1 MNFVNGSTAFP
12 APSLWDYL
20 FMQPQNAHPKK
31 SDPSSSAARYSIP
44 HQVEDM
50 LASMVFCQQI
60 EEIVPEPMATSR
72 RDGDAKSGKTKDGTS
87 VSSDFISLESLP
99 IGKNDEKSSTEVGS
113 DFISLGSLPDPM
125 EKDEPAA
132 AIGSDFISLTCPGSQ
147 TKPTVPPSHRKDS
160 EYTAKPRVKEHGEC
174 NYFYVVT
181 GPLVDIVAMD
191 RPKPPAQQ
199 ATASDNTSPTHFS
212 ALSHATAIDHC
223 NTVALHSRFYPRDP
237 NPNSHVQQ
245 HLDAKAA
252 ITKTK
257 PQTAIN
263 TIAKTKPQKTAKGR
277 AKRISPRQDD
287 ARNVNRLWLTVD
299 ADTYQQLGLIGP

>member
-1 MNFVNGSTAFP
+1 
-12 APSLWDYL
+12 
-20 FMQPQNAHPKK
+20 MQPQNAHPKK